1 MRGGG
6 RTATTWTGSAWR
18 HKETKAIRIPAV
30 FADEI
35 MAYAKA
41 LDNGN
46 SHVQGNTRD
55 EILKA
60 IAAYIEF
67 KKASRHPNQYG
78 KELDTNTRAWDEL
91 RKFQKLV
98 QERPE
103 ILGLPE

>member
-1 MRGGG
+1 MRGG
-6 RTATTWTGSAWR
+6 RTATTWTGGSWN
-18 HKETKAIRIPAV
+18 HGETKTIRVPAAL
-30 FADEI
+30 ADEI
-35 MAYAKA
+35 MVYAKA
-41 LDNGN
+41 LDSCKAVSHGN
-46 SHVQGNTRD
+46 SRD
-55 EILKA
+55 IILQA